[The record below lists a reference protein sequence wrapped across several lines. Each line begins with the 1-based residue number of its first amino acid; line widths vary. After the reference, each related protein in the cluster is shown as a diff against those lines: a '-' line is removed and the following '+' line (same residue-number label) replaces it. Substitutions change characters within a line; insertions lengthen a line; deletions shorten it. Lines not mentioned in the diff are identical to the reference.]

1 MFTSEEIKLLKAY
14 LIGTSIAVQDDMI
27 NKRRV
32 KKAYKLIGK
41 VEDRMNK
48 FKRLENE
55 Q

>member
-1 MFTSEEIKLLKAY
+1 MFTSDEIKLLKAY
-14 LIGTSIAVQDDMI
+14 LIGTSITVQDDMI

-48 FKRLENE
+48 FKRAEDE
-55 Q
+55 

>member
-1 MFTSEEIKLLKAY
+1 M
-14 LIGTSIAVQDDMI
+14 IGTSIAVQDDMR

-48 FKRLENE
+48 FKRLEDE
-55 Q
+55 

>member
-1 MFTSEEIKLLKAY
+1 MFTSDEIKLLKAY

-32 KKAYKLIGK
+32 KKAYKLIVK

-48 FKRLENE
+48 FMRAQDE
-55 Q
+55 

>member
-14 LIGTSIAVQDDMI
+14 MIGTSIAVQDDMI

-48 FKRLENE
+48 FMRAEDE
-55 Q
+55 

>member
-1 MFTSEEIKLLKAY
+1 MFTSDEIKLLKAY

-32 KKAYKLIGK
+32 KKAYKLIAK

-48 FKRLENE
+48 FMRAEDE
-55 Q
+55 

>member
-1 MFTSEEIKLLKAY
+1 MFTSDEIKLLKAY
-14 LIGTSIAVQDDMI
+14 LIGISIAVQDDMI

-48 FKRLENE
+48 FKRAEDE
-55 Q
+55 

>member
-14 LIGTSIAVQDDMI
+14 MIGTSIAVQDDMI

-41 VEDRMNK
+41 VENRMNK
-48 FKRLENE
+48 FKRAEDE
-55 Q
+55 

>member
-1 MFTSEEIKLLKAY
+1 MFTSDEIKLLKAY

-48 FKRLENE
+48 FMRAEDE
-55 Q
+55 

>member
-1 MFTSEEIKLLKAY
+1 MFTSDEIKLLKAY

-48 FKRLENE
+48 FRRAEDE
-55 Q
+55 

>member
-1 MFTSEEIKLLKAY
+1 M
-14 LIGTSIAVQDDMI
+14 IGTSIAVQDDMI

-48 FKRLENE
+48 FKRAEDE
-55 Q
+55 